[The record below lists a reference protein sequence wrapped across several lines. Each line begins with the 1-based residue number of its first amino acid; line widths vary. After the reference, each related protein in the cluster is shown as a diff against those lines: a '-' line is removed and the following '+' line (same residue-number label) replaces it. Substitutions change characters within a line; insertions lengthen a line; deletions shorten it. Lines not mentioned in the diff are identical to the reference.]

1 MYKNG
6 IIGNFL
12 IISAKTNLGMTELKE
27 AILDFWTTKL
37 TNQLCNKYIDHVY
50 KVIPAVIKKNL
61 IFNLK

>member
-27 AILDFWTTKL
+27 AIFNSNIKEKGRTIVPDKSAAPAMMTLKI
-37 TNQLCNKYIDHVY
+37 NK
-50 KVIPAVIKKNL
+50 KAVSMAP
-61 IFNLK
+61 